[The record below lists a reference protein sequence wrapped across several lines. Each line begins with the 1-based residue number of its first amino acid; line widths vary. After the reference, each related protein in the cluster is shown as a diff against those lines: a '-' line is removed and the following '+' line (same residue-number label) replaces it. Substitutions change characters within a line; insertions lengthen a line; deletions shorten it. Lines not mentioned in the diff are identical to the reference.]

1 MITVE
6 VDDINE
12 LLYEACNNVM
22 MYGKEVEVR
31 GMKTKEL
38 HPFHATVNNPTKR
51 TLLYPYRGNNPFGT
65 LFETLWVLG
74 AKDNSIEHLK
84 DYVPRAPMFSDDGK
98 RWRAGYPE
106 RLRNYGVLDT
116 VKAIN
121 GVDQFRYV
129 YEKLKAD
136 PETRQAVINLWN
148 PLLDD
153 FELSGLT
160 AEQCDKIEH
169 GDSIYNNVLLKVS
182 LDFPCSQNLT
192 FVIRDGKLD
201 CTFYIRSNDAIYG
214 CTAINLYEFTVM
226 QELLAGMLDVEI
238 GKFYYYIN
246 SLHIYEDKYDKAKQ
260 IIQEGKPYDDF
271 LMSITDDTVTRDE
284 IPVFK
289 WYFNDLIKEYDKMM
303 CLYETLYHDVC
314 STENVEYAEQDT
326 RGDIYRLCK
335 IYMKYKDKD
344 FTIDTWIE
352 YMKEMEK
359 VRYTDLK
366 VACHFWMGKKMKCIK
381 RDGIEVAMQQMKL
394 QGGE

>member
-106 RLRNYGVLDT
+106 RIRAYRNLVGE
-116 VKAIN
+116 
-121 GVDQFRYV
+121 VDQFKYV

-136 PETRQAVINLWN
+136 PGTRQAVINLWN
-148 PLLDD
+148 PLQDD
-153 FELSGLT
+153 YNLYGID
-160 AEQCDKIEH
+160 AENPPK
-169 GDSIYNNVLLKVS
+169 LKES
-182 LDFPCSQNLT
+182 LDFPCSLNLT

-303 CLYETLYHDVC
+303 CLYETLYHDVS
-314 STENVEYAEQDT
+314 STENVQYAEQDT

-335 IYMKYKDKD
+335 IYMKYKDKV
-344 FTIDTWIE
+344 FTVDTWIE